1 MNYKAVPR
9 KKRTH
14 PAIERDEKAF
24 GEVLRAGDTE
34 KAAKIVLGTV
44 FEMFGVDFF
53 KNVLDR
59 ANNMWKRAKLRQ
71 GL

>member
-24 GEVLRAGDTE
+24 GAALHAGDTE

-44 FEMFGVDFF
+44 FDMLGV
-53 KNVLDR
+53 KGLKKVLDR
-59 ANNMWKRAKLRQ
+59 ANNVWKRAKLRK